1 MNMNEERIVYETRTA
16 FGQSENIGVYA
27 LASAVNRLAAEDVN
41 RPEISVVILRPPDG
55 IKEHMYAIE
64 KKVKRTCRERDICL
78 RDIRKG
84 MQAGVSQYTAV
95 VTGAG
100 LSPKKQEWYRETMR
114 AGQDIVMA
122 KWAGMEGMLR
132 LAEEKKEELSRRFAP
147 AFLRQIENVR
157 EEIFSLK
164 EIRTAVKEG
173 VSVIYEI
180 GEGGIYAALW
190 RLSEKAGTGLEADLR
205 RIPVLQE
212 TIEVCEYLHLNPY
225 RLASAGSLLFVT
237 EQGEAAVQALLRDG
251 AEAAVI
257 GSLRDDNDKIIRNGE
272 ERRFI
277 DRPAPDEFNYI
288 FMEDKR
294 NERH

>member
-1 MNMNEERIVYETRTA
+1 MNKERIVYKTRTA

-27 LASAVNRLAAEDVN
+27 LASAVNRLAAEDVQK
-41 RPEISVVILRPPDG
+41 PEISVMILRPPDG

-64 KKVKRTCRERDICL
+64 KKVKRACRERDIFL
-78 RDIRKG
+78 RDVRKG

-100 LSPKKQEWYRETMR
+100 LSPGEQEWYRETMQ

-132 LAEEKKEELSRRFAP
+132 LAEEKKEVLSRRFAP
-147 AFLRQIENVR
+147 AFLRQVENVR

-173 VSVIYEI
+173 VSAIYEI
-180 GEGGIYAALW
+180 GEGGIFAALW

-225 RLASAGSLLFVT
+225 QLASAGSLLFVT
-237 EQGEAAVQALLRDG
+237 EHGEAAVQALLREG
-251 AEAAVI
+251 TEAAVI
-257 GSLRDDNDKIIRNGE
+257 GTLRDDNDKIIRNGE
-272 ERRFI
+272 ESRFI

>member
-1 MNMNEERIVYETRTA
+1 MNEERIVYETRTA

-27 LASAVNRLAAEDVN
+27 LASAVNRLAAEDVH

-114 AGQDIVMA
+114 AGQDIVMV

-132 LAEEKKEELSRRFAP
+132 LAEEKEEELSRRFAP

-173 VSVIYEI
+173 VSAIYEI

>member
-1 MNMNEERIVYETRTA
+1 MNEERIVYETRTA

-55 IKEHMYAIE
+55 IKDHMYAIE

-84 MQAGVSQYTAV
+84 VQAGVSQYTAV

-122 KWAGMEGMLR
+122 KWTGMEGMLR

-147 AFLRQIENVR
+147 AFLRQIGNVR

-173 VSVIYEI
+173 VSAIYEI

-225 RLASAGSLLFVT
+225 RLTSAGSLLFVT
-237 EQGEAAVQALLRDG
+237 EQGEAAVQALLKEG